1 MTRQR
6 LLVLAVG
13 VALWCVAAWLGV
25 RVVGSLW
32 KRLARSD
39 AGAPRGQAGATV
51 PGWWWTVSE
60 REAVERVTRK
70 EYRPA
75 LPSDAEST
83 PERDDLV
90 ALYGK
95 YDPFFVRG
103 DLNDDG
109 LPDFVQAFVRERD
122 GSVLF
127 DVVVF
132 FGLEGGG
139 FSPPVFVERGVA
151 LGNGD
156 VAIDRTLVIVTP
168 DLASDECYRYR
179 FDAESKK
186 FVDVDEASS
195 SAGDDDSPEQAPDQR
210 PRIRV

>member
-6 LLVLAVG
+6 LLVLAAG
-13 VALWCVAAWLGV
+13 VAFWCVAVWLGV
-25 RVVGSLW
+25 RVVGSLG
-32 KRLARSD
+32 KRLARHD
-39 AGAPRGQAGATV
+39 AGAPGVQAGAIV
-51 PGWWWTVSE
+51 PRGRWSVSE
-60 REAVERVTRK
+60 REAVERITHK
-70 EYRPA
+70 GYRAA
-75 LPSDAEST
+75 LSSDAGST
-83 PERDDLV
+83 PERDDIE

-103 DLNDDG
+103 DLNGDG

-168 DLASDECYRYR
+168 DLTSDESYRYR
-179 FDAESKK
+179 FDPESKK
-186 FVDVDEASS
+186 FVDVDEASG